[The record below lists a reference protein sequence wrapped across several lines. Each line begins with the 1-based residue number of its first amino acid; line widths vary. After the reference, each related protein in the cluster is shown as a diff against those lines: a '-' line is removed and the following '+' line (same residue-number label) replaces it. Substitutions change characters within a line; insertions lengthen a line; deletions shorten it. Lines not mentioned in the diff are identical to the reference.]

1 MDTDPSAAPD
11 VLEAPAPPPAETS
24 LPTDPGLDLSGHRKE
39 EQGERKRKEEEEEEE
54 EEDNGPSA
62 DSLQT
67 TPDQYMENKESL

>member
-39 EQGERKRKEEEEEEE
+39 EQGERKRKEEEE
-54 EEDNGPSA
+54 DNGPSA